1 MIKNIVDPIQ
11 IPPLRFLP
19 ALLESRRGGACRAKQ
34 KQKRLASGMGARP
47 HLYVLSAAPLGSDRQ
62 ALDLPPNM
70 EVLQNKTAKEPW
82 GLEVISI
89 RPKFFFIKTILYIC
103 IYVQHV

>member
-19 ALLESRRGGACRAKQ
+19 ALFESRRGGACRAKQ

-89 RPKFFFIKTILYIC
+89 RPKFFS
-103 IYVQHV
+103 